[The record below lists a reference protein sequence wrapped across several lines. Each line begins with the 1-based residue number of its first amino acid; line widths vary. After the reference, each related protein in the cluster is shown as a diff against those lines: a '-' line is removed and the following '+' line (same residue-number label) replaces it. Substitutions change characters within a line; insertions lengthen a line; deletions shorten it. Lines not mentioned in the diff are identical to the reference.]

1 MRDLIAVFFSPIS
14 SDILFIAQVSVAVS
28 PVADKCSFLTLLTIS
43 LIFFASEILN
53 RSLPTPVTDF
63 YSSTPTSISFD
74 KSATV
79 NFFPDEFCVR
89 NSLFLSKYFA

>member
-1 MRDLIAVFFSPIS
+1 VHIS
-14 SDILFIAQVSVAVS
+14 CEMIHQ
-28 PVADKCSFLTLLTIS
+28 FLWIDRLQKTLQQLHPAALS
-43 LIFFASEILN
+43 
-53 RSLPTPVTDF
+53 